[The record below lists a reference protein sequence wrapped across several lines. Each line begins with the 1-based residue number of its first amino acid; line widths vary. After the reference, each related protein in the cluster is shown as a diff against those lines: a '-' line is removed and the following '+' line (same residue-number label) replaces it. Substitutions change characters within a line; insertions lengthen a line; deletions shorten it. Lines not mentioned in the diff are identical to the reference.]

1 MNATH
6 TIHDLMSG
14 ISHHK
19 NAAVFGAAGAVLTA
33 VLLAGL
39 FTQVLDFSA
48 ARSLVQAQSQAQS
61 AVPGS
66 AKVVADYTVF
76 FDPPTGFVFVKLPAG
91 WKFVGKVEGADVAKL
106 PAAVVTYLLH
116 PDSEEDRASRHWTAE
131 R

>member
-6 TIHDLMSG
+6 KLHEIMNA

-19 NAAVFGAAGAVLTA
+19 IAATYSTLLAVLAA
-33 VLLAGL
+33 VLLAAQ
-39 FTQVLDFSA
+39 FTHVLDFTAPAQSQ
-48 ARSLVQAQSQAQS
+48 VQAQAQAQT

-106 PAAVVTYLLH
+106 PAGVVTYLLH
-116 PDSEEDRASRHWTAE
+116 PDSEEDRASRRWP
-131 R
+131 